1 MPEVQLGDGHP
12 QRSPRTW
19 MSDRPSRLEDGLEA
33 KPRLHACSR
42 SEVLLHC
49 EVCVPHHAAQRRDQ
63 ALLHLVNTTMTKGEG
78 IKDHEGRNLGPPPSA
93 LLWPGE
99 PRRCA
104 AAHLGSGRR
113 PPSSCGGTS
122 AAFQAPDRTPAFTR
136 STSWETFSAR
146 VIGRPPPSPCT
157 PRPRDHKRTAG
168 QPETPAWMDAFRIRR
183 QYCQKT
189 VCRCA
194 YPLHACRAFH
204 NTGLLFGKELH
215 RVLVQVR
222 PEAKNH
228 EPYTVT
234 SYLIVMLSLQHIR
247 AFTA

>member
-1 MPEVQLGDGHP
+1 MGDL
-12 QRSPRTW
+12 Q
-19 MSDRPSRLEDGLEA
+19 RPSHRKTPPL
-33 KPRLHACSR
+33 PLH
-42 SEVLLHC
+42 
-49 EVCVPHHAAQRRDQ
+49 
-63 ALLHLVNTTMTKGEG
+63 
-78 IKDHEGRNLGPPPSA
+78 
-93 LLWPGE
+93 
-99 PRRCA
+99 
-104 AAHLGSGRR
+104 
-113 PPSSCGGTS
+113 
-122 AAFQAPDRTPAFTR
+122 TPTLR
-136 STSWETFSAR
+136 
-146 VIGRPPPSPCT
+146 
-157 PRPRDHKRTAG
+157 RPRDHKRTAG

-247 AFTA
+247 AHILHKKGFYCDYYHYSLNLARLQTGRLGPLL